1 MQVIEFYAEF
11 AKLTGSIPAA
21 IFLTYA
27 LRFQR
32 RYGGWFPKTIA
43 EWEKATTLSREQ
55 QDSARQKL
63 RDLGVLR
70 EVRKGLPP
78 KIWYWVD
85 EERLNQMLN
94 GLKSENPETNS
105 AKHSAANPQINLRK
119 SRKQICGKP
128 TNKSVGNPQINLRQT
143 HK

>member
-32 RYGGWFPKTIA
+32 RSGGWFSKTVE
-43 EWEKATTLSREQ
+43 EWEKATTLSERQ
-55 QDSARQKL
+55 QNLARQKL
-63 RDLGVLR
+63 RTLGVLQ
-70 EVRKGLPP
+70 EVRKGIGYKL
-78 KIWYWVD
+78 WYWVD

-94 GLKSENPETNS
+94 GTLKAE
-105 AKHSAANPQINLRK
+105 KQK
-119 SRKQICGKP
+119 SRPYKTSHPDPTKRHIQTLQNVTSRPYKMCGLYYHW
-128 TNKSVGNPQINLRQT
+128 SRYVR
-143 HK
+143 